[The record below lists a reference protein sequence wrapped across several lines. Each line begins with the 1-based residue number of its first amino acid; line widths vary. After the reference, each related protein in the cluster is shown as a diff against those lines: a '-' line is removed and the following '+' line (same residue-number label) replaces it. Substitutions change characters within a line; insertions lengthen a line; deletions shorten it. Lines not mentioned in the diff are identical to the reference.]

1 MASKYD
7 IMLMPEFGGWMIEA
21 VPQKPYNSL
30 IDAAELLSC
39 EEKQHFRRYALQ
51 KFCKKYGLVITS
63 LANVPSMG
71 TPNHINFD
79 DADQNQHV
87 RENLDDLSRIN
98 DASKSVYT
106 VDKSINPHPRF
117 SGLVKSIRERRGEK
131 VDIRVPIYKDEKT
144 NLTTP
149 TKDEP
154 YPGDIH
160 MDAMAF
166 GMGQCCLQITY
177 ECQTINHARYLHD
190 QLIPFAG
197 IMAALSASG
206 PI

>member
-1 MASKYD
+1 
-7 IMLMPEFGGWMIEA
+7 MIEA
-21 VPQKPYNSL
+21 VPKSPYDSL
-30 IDAAELLSC
+30 VDAEQLLSC
-39 EEKQHFRRYALQ
+39 EEKLHYRRYALQ

-71 TPNHINFD
+71 TPNHIAF
-79 DADQNQHV
+79 DADYAQHV
-87 RENLDDLSRIN
+87 RDNQEDLSRIN

-106 VDKSINPHPRF
+106 IDKSINPHPRF

-154 YPGDIH
+154 FPGEIQ

-166 GMGQCCLQITY
+166 GMGQCCL
-177 ECQTINHARYLHD
+177 
-190 QLIPFAG
+190 
-197 IMAALSASG
+197 
-206 PI
+206 